1 MLALTSEPP
10 IWAHRIAA
18 GAKLAALCVGTVVL
32 FAAPWPLVTLAL
44 GAGLAAGLYASGG
57 AVFFRLGLRS
67 LRGIAVLAAILFLW
81 MWLTR
86 DAQAATLQAGRLLV
100 AVALAN
106 FVTLTTRLDAMVEVF
121 QRLFKRL
128 GLPAVLRARIALA
141 LALAIRFIPVLT
153 EKGARLHLAW
163 RARSTRRAGVAL
175 VMPMVLSAIDEAEQ
189 VAEALRARG
198 GV

>member
-10 IWAHRIAA
+10 IWAHRLPA
-18 GAKLAALCVGTVVL
+18 GVKLAALCVGTVVL
-32 FAAPWPLVTLAL
+32 FAAPWPLTTLAL

-57 AVFFRLGLRS
+57 GVFLRLGLRS
-67 LRGIAVLAAILFLW
+67 LRGLTVLAAILFAW

-86 DAQAATLQAGRLLV
+86 DWQAATLQAGRLLV

-106 FVTLTTRLDAMVEVF
+106 FVTLTTRLDQMSDVF
-121 QRLFKRL
+121 QRLFAL
-128 GLPAVLRARIALA
+128 MGLPAQWRARIALA
-141 LALAIRFIPVLT
+141 LALAIRFIPVLS
-153 EKGARLHLAW
+153 EKGARLALAW
-163 RARSTRRAGVAL
+163 RARSNRRAGAAL